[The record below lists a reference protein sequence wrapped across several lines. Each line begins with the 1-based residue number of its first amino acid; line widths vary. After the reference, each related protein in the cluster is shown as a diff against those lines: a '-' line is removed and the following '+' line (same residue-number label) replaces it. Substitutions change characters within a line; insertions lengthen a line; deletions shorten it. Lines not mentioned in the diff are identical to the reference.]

1 MQLNYHI
8 SKSSLTAL
16 RDRYDRTPDDRDFS
30 AIAAIICTEKAIEV
44 TFGGLMTVQA
54 YRPAIALLYY

>member
-1 MQLNYHI
+1 
-8 SKSSLTAL
+8 LTAL